1 MNILIAE
8 DHYISRL
15 LVKKTVKKI
24 GHTVMEAENGIDAW
38 QLFLKHSPELIISD
52 WQMPEM
58 DGLALCRKIR
68 ASSKKTYTYI
78 ILLTAKDQTTDLVK
92 VFEAGADDYM
102 IKPFKPEELSS
113 RIKTGERIVA
123 LESQYNKI
131 HGKLIQKNKTLDHAL
146 KDLKISQSRILQ
158 SEKLAS
164 IGQLAAGIAHEI
176 NNPIGFI
183 SSNLDALSDYL
194 KNIASLLRHYKKLST
209 ALKKHKPEHLNQ
221 AVTEQIQTIA
231 DYKKKIEIDYI
242 LEDIP
247 ELLND
252 CKDGTGR
259 VGKIVGALKNFAHP
273 GNDKQMLVDI
283 HKGLEST
290 LNVVCNEIKYKAAV
304 IKEFGDIPLVEGYP
318 QKINQVFMN
327 ILVNAA
333 QAIETKGEIRIQT
346 KKENHNAVVIISDT
360 GCGIKKK
367 DIPRI
372 FDPFFTTKEIGKG
385 TGLGMHIAYN
395 LIEEHKGKIEVDS
408 RIGKGTTV
416 TITLPGK

>member
-8 DHYISRL
+8 DNYVSRL

-24 GHTVMEAENGIDAW
+24 GHTVMEAENGLQAW
-38 QLFLKHSPELIISD
+38 QLFSEHSPELIISD

-58 DGLALCRKIR
+58 DGLELCRRIR

-78 ILLTAKDQTTDLVK
+78 ILLTAKDQTTDLVE

-102 IKPFKPEELSS
+102 SKPFKPEELKS

-123 LESQYNKI
+123 LESQYNRI
-131 HGKLIQKNKTLDHAL
+131 QEELIQKNKTLDHAL
-146 KDLKISQSRILQ
+146 KDLKTSQARILQ

-164 IGQLAAGIAHEI
+164 IGQLAAGVAHEI

-194 KNIASLLRHYKKLST
+194 KNIESLLGQYKKLSN
-209 ALKKHKPEHLNQ
+209 ALKTGKQEHLNQ
-221 AVTEQIQTIA
+221 AVTKQIQTIA
-231 DYKKKIEIDYI
+231 DYEKEIEIDYI
-242 LEDIP
+242 MEDIP
-247 ELLND
+247 DLLN
-252 CKDGTGR
+252 GTGR
-259 VGKIVGALKNFAHP
+259 VGRIVGDLKNFAHP

-283 HKGLEST
+283 NKGLEST
-290 LNVVCNEIKYKAAV
+290 LNVVYNEIKYKADV

-327 ILVNAA
+327 ILINAA
-333 QAIETKGEIRIQT
+333 QAIEKKGEIRIQT

-360 GCGIKKK
+360 GCGIKKE

-385 TGLGMHIAYN
+385 TGLGMHIAHN
-395 LIEEHKGKIEVDS
+395 IIKEHNGKIEVDS

>member
-8 DHYISRL
+8 DNYVSRL

-24 GHTVMEAENGIDAW
+24 GHTVMEAENGLQAW
-38 QLFLKHSPELIISD
+38 QLFSEHSPELIISD

-58 DGLALCRKIR
+58 DGLELCRRIR

-78 ILLTAKDQTTDLVK
+78 ILLTAKDQTTDLVE

-102 IKPFKPEELSS
+102 SKPFKPEELKS

-123 LESQYNKI
+123 LESQYNRI
-131 HGKLIQKNKTLDHAL
+131 QEELIQKNKTLDHAL
-146 KDLKISQSRILQ
+146 KDLKTSQARILQ

-164 IGQLAAGIAHEI
+164 IGQLAAGVAHEI

-194 KNIASLLRHYKKLST
+194 KNIESLLGQYKKLSN
-209 ALKKHKPEHLNQ
+209 ALKTGKQEHLNQ
-221 AVTEQIQTIA
+221 AVTKQIQTIA
-231 DYKKKIEIDYI
+231 DYEKEIEIDYI
-242 LEDIP
+242 MEDIP
-247 ELLND
+247 DLLND

-259 VGKIVGALKNFAHP
+259 VGRIVGDLKNFAHP

-283 HKGLEST
+283 NKGLEST
-290 LNVVCNEIKYKAAV
+290 LNVVYNEIKYKADV

-327 ILVNAA
+327 ILINAA
-333 QAIETKGEIRIQT
+333 QAIEKKGEIRIQT

-360 GCGIKKK
+360 GCGIKKE

-385 TGLGMHIAYN
+385 TGLGMHIAHN
-395 LIEEHKGKIEVDS
+395 IIKEHNGKIEVDS